1 MSRPSF
7 ETVVRRALLDS
18 IAVKSALVDGY
29 VPVVTRLADYL
40 VGAFRAGHKLVL
52 FGNGGSAADAQHV
65 AAEFVNMRSGA
76 LPAIALTTDTS
87 ALTAI
92 ANDVAF
98 DQVFARQVQ
107 SLVTPG
113 DVVVGISTSGNSPN
127 VLHGVRVARERG
139 ALTVGM
145 TGERGGELK
154 GLVDLCLCVPSA
166 NVGRIQEAHIAVWHA
181 VCEVVEAAVPR
192 SS

>member
-1 MSRPSF
+1 VSRPSAQ
-7 ETVVRRALLDS
+7 TVVRRALLDS

-29 VPVVTRLADYL
+29 VPVVTHLADYL

-65 AAEFVNMRSGA
+65 AAEFVNMRSGS
-76 LPAIALTTDTS
+76 LPAIALTTDSS

-92 ANDVAF
+92 GNDVAF
-98 DQVFARQVQ
+98 DAIFARQVQ
-107 SLVTPG
+107 ALVTPG
-113 DVVVGISTSGNSPN
+113 DVVVGISTSGNSRN
-127 VLHGVRVARERG
+127 VLHGVRVARARG

-166 NVGRIQEAHIAVWHA
+166 HVGRIQEAHIAVWHA
-181 VCEVVEAAVPR
+181 VCEVVEAAVAR
-192 SS
+192 SV